1 MPSGK
6 PLPDCMPLT
15 KSYHRRRLTRIAQKG
30 FDLGLVSYPLQ
41 IDGLA
46 WDLLL
51 ILCDDSVPG
60 LILREVYIN
69 DPATDTAWT
78 NALVFSMIMDLL
90 PYVQLDDIQASESES
105 WDSAFVRSNSRCAS
119 PQMSKFWR
127 S

>member
-1 MPSGK
+1 M
-6 PLPDCMPLT
+6 LLM
-15 KSYHRRRLTRIAQKG
+15 KSYHRQHSTRMNQKG
-30 FDLGLVSYPLQ
+30 FGLGLVSHSLQ

-51 ILCDDSVPG
+51 TLCNDSAPG

-90 PYVQLDDIQASESES
+90 PHIRIGNIQASESES
-105 WDSAFVRSNSRCAS
+105 WGSAFMRSDSRCAS
-119 PQMSKFWR
+119 RQMSESWR
-127 S
+127 L

>member
-1 MPSGK
+1 
-6 PLPDCMPLT
+6 MPLM
-15 KSYHRRRLTRIAQKG
+15 KSYHRRHSTRIAQTG
-30 FDLGLVSYPLQ
+30 FDLGLVSHPLQ

-51 ILCDDSVPG
+51 ILCDASVPG

-90 PYVQLDDIQASESES
+90 PHVQLGDIQASESES
-105 WDSAFVRSNSRCAS
+105 RNSAFMRSNSRCAS
-119 PQMSKFWR
+119 R
-127 S
+127 